1 MAGALDGIRVVD
13 LSRALAGPYCSM
25 MLGDLGAEVVK
36 VEMPGKGDE
45 ARGWGPPFKGDESA
59 YFLSANRNKRSIT
72 LNLRQPAAKEALW
85 RLIDGGD
92 VLIENFSPGAI
103 GRLGF
108 GYDAVHARNPRLVF
122 CSISGF
128 GQNGPDYM
136 RPAYDPI
143 LQGMGGIMSITG
155 QPGGAPTKVGVAIAD
170 IVAGML
176 SAYAVMAALYR
187 RQTSG
192 EGQMV
197 DTSLLDGQ
205 VALLTFQAAR
215 YLIAGEIPVP
225 NGNRHPIMA
234 PSDSFKTSDG
244 YVNIAAG
251 NDSLW
256 AKFCQGVGLEGLISD
271 PRFATNAARVANV
284 QEMTALIEQRF
295 ANLTTADVVDML
307 DKAGVPG
314 GPIRNI
320 GQVFED
326 PQVQHLGLRYKVTHS
341 REGEIEIP
349 GVPYRLSE
357 SPAGVRLPPPAL
369 GEHTGQV
376 LAELGYTPDEIAGM
390 RAGGAI

>member
-1 MAGALDGIRVVD
+1 MPGALNGIRVVD

-45 ARGWGPPFKGDESA
+45 ARGWGPPFKGAESA

-72 LNLRQPAAKEALW
+72 LNLRQPEAKEALW
-85 RLIDGGD
+85 RLVDAGD
-92 VLIENFSPGAI
+92 VLIENFSAGTI

-128 GQNGPDYM
+128 GQSGPDYT

-176 SAYAVMAALYR
+176 SAYGVMAALYR

-192 EGQMV
+192 EGQLV

-234 PSDSFKTSDG
+234 PSDSFRTSDG

-256 AKFCQGVGLEGLISD
+256 AKFCQGVGLDSLISD
-271 PRFATNAARVANV
+271 PRFATNSARVANV
-284 QEMTALIEQRF
+284 QEMTAIIEQRF
-295 ANLTTADVVDML
+295 ANLTTTEVVDML

-326 PQVQHLGLRYKVTHS
+326 PQTQHLGLRHKVTHS

-357 SPAGVRLPPPAL
+357 SPAGVHRPPPAL
-369 GEHTGQV
+369 GEHTDEV
-376 LAELGYTPDEIAGM
+376 LAELGYTPDQVAAM
-390 RAGGAI
+390 RSGGAL

>member
-1 MAGALDGIRVVD
+1 
-13 LSRALAGPYCSM
+13 M
-25 MLGDLGAEVVK
+25 MLGDLGANVVK

-72 LNLRQPAAKEALW
+72 LNLRQPAAKEVLW
-85 RLIDGGD
+85 RLIEGGD
-92 VLIENFSPGAI
+92 VLLENFSPGTI

-108 GYDAVHARNPRLVF
+108 GYDVVHARNSRLVF

-128 GQNGPDYM
+128 GQNGPDYT

-143 LQGMGGIMSITG
+143 LQGMGGLMSITG
-155 QPGGAPTKVGVAIAD
+155 LPGGSPTKVGVAIAD

-176 SAYAVMAALYR
+176 SAYTVMAALYR
-187 RQTSG
+187 RQSSG
-192 EGQMV
+192 EGQFV

-215 YLIAGEIPVP
+215 YLIAGEIPTP

-234 PSDSFKTSDG
+234 PSDSFRTADG
-244 YVNIAAG
+244 YVNVAAG
-251 NDSLW
+251 NDALW
-256 AKFCQGVGLEGLISD
+256 AKFCQGVGLDSLIAD

-295 ANLTTADVVDML
+295 STLTTAQGVDML
-307 DKAGVPG
+307 DAAGVPG

-320 GQVFED
+320 AQVFED
-326 PQVQHLGLRYKVTHS
+326 PQVQHLGLRHKVRHS
-341 REGEIEIP
+341 REGDIEIP

-357 SPAGVRLPPPAL
+357 SPAGVHRPPPAL
-369 GEHTGQV
+369 GEHTGEV
-376 LAELGYTPDEIAGM
+376 LGDLGYNPAQIAEM
-390 RAGGAI
+390 RAAGAI